1 MTARM
6 IAMRPLWKHS
16 IQFGCTAL
24 LLAALTDLGFA
35 QSTTQQ
41 QRRYPAPTYNQN
53 TFGTDWAKPRQN
65 NGSFY
70 NDPRQSPVTGQG
82 GSRRCAPPLFY
93 DTVSGSC
100 R

>member
-1 MTARM
+1 
-6 IAMRPLWKHS
+6 MRVLWKRS
-16 IQFGCTAL
+16 IQLGF
-24 LLAALTDLGFA
+24 AALTLAAAADSGLA
-35 QSTTQQ
+35 QTSSQQ

-70 NDPRQSPVTGQG
+70 NDPRQSPVRGPSGTL
-82 GSRRCAPPLFY
+82 RCAPPLFY

>member
-1 MTARM
+1 MTD
-6 IAMRPLWKHS
+6 MRPIWKRS
-16 IQFGCTAL
+16 IRLGGAVVLLTAL
-24 LLAALTDLGFA
+24 TGASFA
-35 QSTTQQ
+35 QTTTQQ
-41 QRRYPAPTYNQN
+41 QRRYPAPTLNQN

-70 NDPRQSPVTGQG
+70 NDPRQSPVRGQSG
-82 GSRRCAPPLFY
+82 TRRCAPPLFY